1 MRMQIGATYIYS
13 GNTPEW
19 RGALMVCIGNNS
31 KLGLGTF
38 KATQVPPALQ
48 GRYYV
53 GETWIFNPH
62 KLRLYKPANS
72 FGLWIRKMEGKN
84 HA

>member
-1 MRMQIGATYIYS
+1 MSLQIGATYIYS
-13 GNTPEW
+13 GDTPKW
-19 RGALMVCIGNNS
+19 RGALMVCIGINS

-38 KATQVPPALQ
+38 KAAWVPPALQ
-48 GRYYV
+48 DRCYV
-53 GETWIFNPH
+53 GETWVFYSH
-62 KLRLYKPANS
+62 RLRLYKPVNS